1 MAPMR
6 ALSLVVEDIGSE
18 HDGFD
23 LLDPTGGRLTPKYL
37 EVLTAEALA
46 TVLGKHAHDTES
58 ILRREPFTAPV
69 VKALILRCTLESNLV
84 KKKIAL
90 TQLAK
95 HREPR
100 LLVTGQTVSQFGDGV
115 ALVALTLLV
124 LDTTHSVS
132 KLAWFA
138 AARMAPLVIFLLV
151 GGVIVDRFS
160 RRILLLISDCVRA
173 LLTAILVVL
182 IASGHLKFGE
192 LLIFA
197 VLFGTFDAVFM
208 PAITALT
215 PEIVPVELLPAM
227 NAVRPLSNNLMG
239 NMIGPAVGGVIAV
252 ASTSWAIGVD
262 CATFLVSASA
272 LFLMKPTPTPERTP
286 GSSML
291 SEIKEGVRYVR
302 STRWLRTGLV
312 AAAIT
317 NAVVFSPM
325 TVLIPFLLLHN
336 LHDSKVVVGYTFAV
350 MGLSGALGALVASNL
365 KTPRRRVRVMWTMW
379 TSASL
384 SGLIIGFATNYWE
397 VMIFPLVAS
406 PLLLLGN
413 VIWESMMQ
421 TEVPRDLLGRASS
434 VDWFMS
440 LGLAPIGLVLAGILA
455 TEWGV
460 RTYFIV
466 MSLVASAPGVW
477 IIMSRKINEV
487 DEGRLKE
494 SEVAERPPATFPLGE
509 NPSSQNLGI

>member
-1 MAPMR
+1 M
-6 ALSLVVEDIGSE
+6 
-18 HDGFD
+18 
-23 LLDPTGGRLTPKYL
+23 
-37 EVLTAEALA
+37 
-46 TVLGKHAHDTES
+46 
-58 ILRREPFTAPV
+58 
-69 VKALILRCTLESNLV
+69 

-90 TQLAK
+90 VQLAK

-124 LDTTHSVS
+124 LDTTGNSAS
-132 KLAWFA
+132 KLAWFV
-138 AARMAPLVIFLLV
+138 AARMTPLVIFLLV

-173 LLTAILVVL
+173 LLTAVLVVL
-182 IASGHLKFGE
+182 IATHHLHYGE
-192 LLIFA
+192 LIFFA

-208 PAITALT
+208 PCITALT
-215 PEIVPVELLPAM
+215 PEIVPEDLLPAM

-239 NMIGPAVGGVIAV
+239 NMIGPAVGGVIAA
-252 ASTSWAIGVD
+252 ASFSWAIGVD
-262 CATFLVSASA
+262 CVTFLVSASA
-272 LFLMKPTPTPERTP
+272 LFLMKPTPTPQRTP

-291 SEIKEGVRYVR
+291 AEIKEGVRFVR
-302 STRWLRTGLV
+302 RTRWLRTNLV
-312 AAAIT
+312 VAGIVNAIM
-317 NAVVFSPM
+317 FSPLA
-325 TVLIPFLLLHN
+325 VLLPYMLRHT
-336 LHDSKVVVGYTFAV
+336 LHDSKVIVGYTFAV
-350 MGLSGALGALVASNL
+350 MGLSGAIGALVASNL
-365 KTPRRRVRVMWTMW
+365 KMPRRRIRVMIAYWTI
-379 TSASL
+379 ASF
-384 SGLIIGFATNYWE
+384 SGIVIGFATNFWE
-397 VMIFPLVAS
+397 VMIFPVVAS

-421 TEVPRDLLGRASS
+421 TEVPRELLGRVSS

-440 LGLAPIGLVLAGILA
+440 LGLAPIGVVLAGILA

-477 IIMSRKINEV
+477 IILSRKINEV
-487 DEGRLKE
+487 DEDRVKG
-494 SEVAERPPATFPLGE
+494 SEVAEPPPATSPRGE

>member
-1 MAPMR
+1 
-6 ALSLVVEDIGSE
+6 
-18 HDGFD
+18 
-23 LLDPTGGRLTPKYL
+23 
-37 EVLTAEALA
+37 
-46 TVLGKHAHDTES
+46 
-58 ILRREPFTAPV
+58 
-69 VKALILRCTLESNLV
+69 V

-90 TQLAK
+90 VQLAK

-124 LDTTHSVS
+124 LDTTGNSAS
-132 KLAWFA
+132 KLAWFV
-138 AARMAPLVIFLLV
+138 AARMTPLVIFLLV

-173 LLTAILVVL
+173 LLTAVLVVL
-182 IASGHLKFGE
+182 IATHHLHYGE
-192 LLIFA
+192 LIFFA

-208 PAITALT
+208 PCITALT
-215 PEIVPVELLPAM
+215 PEIVPEDLLPAM

-239 NMIGPAVGGVIAV
+239 NMIGPAVGGVIAA
-252 ASTSWAIGVD
+252 ASFSWAIGVD
-262 CATFLVSASA
+262 CVTFLVSASA
-272 LFLMKPTPTPERTP
+272 LFLMKPTPTPQRTP

-291 SEIKEGVRYVR
+291 AEIKEGVRFVR
-302 STRWLRTGLV
+302 RTRWLRTNLV
-312 AAAIT
+312 VAGIVNAIM
-317 NAVVFSPM
+317 FSPLA
-325 TVLIPFLLLHN
+325 VLLPYMLRHT
-336 LHDSKVVVGYTFAV
+336 LHDSKVIVGYTFAV
-350 MGLSGALGALVASNL
+350 MGLSGAIGALVASNL
-365 KTPRRRVRVMWTMW
+365 KMPRRRIRVMIAYWTI
-379 TSASL
+379 ASF
-384 SGLIIGFATNYWE
+384 SGIVIGFATNFWE
-397 VMIFPLVAS
+397 VMIFPVVAS

-421 TEVPRDLLGRASS
+421 TEVPRELLGRVSS

-440 LGLAPIGLVLAGILA
+440 LGLAPIGVVLAGILA

-477 IIMSRKINEV
+477 IILSRKINEV
-487 DEGRLKE
+487 DEDRVKG
-494 SEVAERPPATFPLGE
+494 SEVAEPPPATSPRGE

>member
-1 MAPMR
+1 MDQAHLTVHLVNLHGLR
-6 ALSLVVEDIGSE
+6 CSVVSSLV
-18 HDGFD
+18 
-23 LLDPTGGRLTPKYL
+23 
-37 EVLTAEALA
+37 
-46 TVLGKHAHDTES
+46 
-58 ILRREPFTAPV
+58 
-69 VKALILRCTLESNLV
+69 N
-84 KKKIAL
+84 KKIAL
-90 TQLAK
+90 VQLAK

-124 LDTTHSVS
+124 LDTTHDSAS
-132 KLAWFA
+132 KLAWFV
-138 AARMAPLVIFLLV
+138 AARTTPLVIFLLV
-151 GGVIVDRFS
+151 GGAIVDRFS

-173 LLTAILVVL
+173 LLTAVLVVL
-182 IASGHLKFGE
+182 IATGHLRFGE
-192 LLIFA
+192 LLLFA

-215 PEIVPVELLPAM
+215 PEIVPEELLPAM

-239 NMIGPAVGGVIAV
+239 NMIGPAVGGVIAA

-272 LFLMKPTPTPERTP
+272 MFLMKPTPPPNRTP
-286 GSSML
+286 GTSML
-291 SEIKEGVRYVR
+291 SEIKEGVRFVR

-312 AAAIT
+312 AAGVT
-317 NAVVFSPM
+317 NAIMFSPLA
-325 TVLIPFLLLHN
+325 VLIPFLLRHT
-336 LHDSKVVVGYTFAV
+336 LHDSKVIVGYTFAV
-350 MGLSGALGALVASNL
+350 MGMSGAIGALVASNM
-365 KTPRRRVRVMWTMW
+365 KTPRRRIRVMWTVW
-379 TSASL
+379 TVASL
-384 SGLIIGFATNYWE
+384 SGLIIGFATNFWE

-421 TEVPRDLLGRASS
+421 TEVPRELLGRASS

-440 LGLAPIGLVLAGILA
+440 LGLAPIGVVVAGLLA

-460 RTYFIV
+460 RTYFV
-466 MSLVASAPGVW
+466 VVSLLSSAPGVW
-477 IIMSRKINEV
+477 IILSRKINEV
-487 DEGRLKE
+487 DAGRVKK
-494 SEVAERPPATFPLGE
+494 SEVAEPSPVTYPLGE

>member
-1 MAPMR
+1 M
-6 ALSLVVEDIGSE
+6 
-18 HDGFD
+18 
-23 LLDPTGGRLTPKYL
+23 GRLR
-37 EVLTAEALA
+37 
-46 TVLGKHAHDTES
+46 
-58 ILRREPFTAPV
+58 INV
-69 VKALILRCTLESNLV
+69 VSTLV

-90 TQLAK
+90 VQLAK

-124 LDTTHSVS
+124 LDTTNDSAS
-132 KLAWFA
+132 KLAWFV
-138 AARMAPLVIFLLV
+138 AARTTPLVIFLLV
-151 GGVIVDRFS
+151 GGAIVDRFS

-173 LLTAILVVL
+173 LLTAVLVVL
-182 IASGHLKFGE
+182 IAAGHLRFAE
-192 LLIFA
+192 LLLFA

-215 PEIVPVELLPAM
+215 PEIVPEDLLPAM

-239 NMIGPAVGGVIAV
+239 NMLGPAVGGVIAA

-272 LFLMKPTPTPERTP
+272 LFMMKPTPTPQRTP
-286 GSSML
+286 GTSML

-312 AAAIT
+312 AVSVT
-317 NAVVFSPM
+317 NAIMFSPLA
-325 TVLIPFLLLHN
+325 VLIPYLLRHT
-336 LHDSKVVVGYTFAV
+336 LHDSKVIVGFTFAV
-350 MGLSGALGALVASNL
+350 MGLSGTVGALVASNM
-365 KTPRRRVRVMWTMW
+365 KTPRRRIRVMWGVW
-379 TSASL
+379 TVASL
-384 SGLIIGFATNYWE
+384 SGLVIGFATNYWE

-421 TEVPRDLLGRASS
+421 TEVPRELLGRASS

-440 LGLAPIGLVLAGILA
+440 LGLAPIGVLVAGLLA
-455 TEWGV
+455 TAWGV
-460 RTYFIV
+460 RTYFV
-466 MSLVASAPGVW
+466 VVSLLSSAPGVW
-477 IIMSRKINEV
+477 IILSRKINEV
-487 DEGRLKE
+487 DAGRVKQ
-494 SEVAERPPATFPLGE
+494 SAVAEPSPMTYPRGE
-509 NPSSQNLGI
+509 SPSSQNPGI